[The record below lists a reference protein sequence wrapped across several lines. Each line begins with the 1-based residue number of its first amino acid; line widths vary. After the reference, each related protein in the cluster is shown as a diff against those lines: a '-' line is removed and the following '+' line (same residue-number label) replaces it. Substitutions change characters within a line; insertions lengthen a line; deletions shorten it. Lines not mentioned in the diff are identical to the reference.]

1 MTELILIGAGCLIGA
16 IICFNGYK
24 IFRLCLAVLGGMLG
38 YLLGDFV
45 CNLAQGQGQQLSLLA
60 RLLILGIP
68 TIALAIASFAL
79 YMKALI
85 GLTALF
91 CAFVVYKDYGS
102 LFPGKGP
109 AKVLMPLIVGFIAGL
124 ILGVVVYFAQ
134 KWTICLFTAFIGA
147 RVIASATAPALWGV
161 LKDNQYALYF
171 QDTLLGTRITETPAL
186 TACFII
192 VAFTA
197 AGLVVQLKTSK
208 KHK

>member
-91 CAFVVYKDYGS
+91 CAFVVYKD
-102 LFPGKGP
+102 
-109 AKVLMPLIVGFIAGL
+109 
-124 ILGVVVYFAQ
+124 
-134 KWTICLFTAFIGA
+134 
-147 RVIASATAPALWGV
+147 
-161 LKDNQYALYF
+161 
-171 QDTLLGTRITETPAL
+171 
-186 TACFII
+186 
-192 VAFTA
+192 
-197 AGLVVQLKTSK
+197 
-208 KHK
+208 

>member
-1 MTELILIGAGCLIGA
+1 MTELILIGAGLVIGA

-24 IFRLCLAVLGGMLG
+24 IFRLCLAVLGGILG
-38 YLLGDFV
+38 YVLGDFV
-45 CNLAQGQGQQLSLLA
+45 CTLAQGQGQEISLLA
-60 RLLILGIP
+60 RLLITGIP

-91 CAFVVYKDYGS
+91 CAYFVYKDYGS
-102 LFPGKGP
+102 LFPGSGP
-109 AKVLMPLIVGFIAGL
+109 AKVLMPLLTGFIAGL
-124 ILGVVVYFAQ
+124 ILCVIVYFAQ
-134 KWTICLFTAFIGA
+134 KWTICFFTAFLGA
-147 RVIASATAPALWGV
+147 RIIASATAPFLWGL

>member
-1 MTELILIGAGCLIGA
+1 MTELILIGIGIIIGA

-24 IFRLCLAVLGGMLG
+24 LFRLCLAVLGGMLG
-38 YLLGDFV
+38 YVLGNFV
-45 CNLAQGQGQQLSLLA
+45 CSFAQGQGQPMSLTA
-60 RLLILGIP
+60 RLLITGIP

-85 GLTALF
+85 ALTALF
-91 CAFVVYKDYGS
+91 CAYFVYTDYGS

-109 AKVLMPLIVGFIAGL
+109 MKALMPLLAGFIAGL
-124 ILGVVVYFAQ
+124 LLGVIVYFAQ
-134 KWTICLFTAFIGA
+134 KWTICFFTAFVGA
-147 RVIASATAPALWGV
+147 RIIASATAPFLWG
-161 LKDNQYALYF
+161 LLRENQYALYF
-171 QDTLLGTRITETPAL
+171 QDTLLGTRVTDTPAL

-197 AGLVVQLKTSK
+197 AGLVVQLKSSK